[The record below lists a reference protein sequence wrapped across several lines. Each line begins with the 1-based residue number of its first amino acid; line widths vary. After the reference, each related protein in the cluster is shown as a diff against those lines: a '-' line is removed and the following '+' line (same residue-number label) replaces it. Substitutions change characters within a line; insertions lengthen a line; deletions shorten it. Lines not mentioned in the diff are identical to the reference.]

1 LVQKVA
7 QFNEH
12 CTMKWAESP
21 PD

>member
-1 LVQKVA
+1 VQKVA

-12 CTMKWAESP
+12 CAMKWAESP